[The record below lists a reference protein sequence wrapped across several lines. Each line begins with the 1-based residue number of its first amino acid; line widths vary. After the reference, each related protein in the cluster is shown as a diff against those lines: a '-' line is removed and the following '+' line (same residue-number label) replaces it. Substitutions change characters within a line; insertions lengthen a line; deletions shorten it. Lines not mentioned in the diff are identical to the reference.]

1 MGGILVE
8 KLKKLSRAEREVLK
22 RLMDVSIESAWGV
35 CSRHGYGSNFIN
47 GLTCVHPERK
57 MVGRAV
63 TLRYLPV
70 RPDLQA
76 TSLKKFRTAPN
87 KWAIETMEP
96 GDALVV
102 DSGGETGA
110 GFVGDVIATR
120 LEVRGGA
127 GIVCD
132 GAVRDL
138 SVMVQ
143 MDFALYIRG
152 AHAAGSGRAIVGTD
166 VNIPVRVAGVAVLPG
181 DILMGD
187 NEGVLV
193 IPARLAKEAAEAGAA
208 QDHKENFLRRVLKE
222 KRLSIDECYPPN
234 AKVLKMYE
242 DFKKAEGKA

>member
-1 MGGILVE
+1 MD
-8 KLKKLSRAEREVLK
+8 KLKKMSRAEREVLK
-22 RLMDVSIESAWGV
+22 RLTDVSIESAWSV

-47 GLTCVHPERK
+47 GLTCVRPERK

-70 RPDLQA
+70 RPDLVEL
-76 TSLKKFRTAPN
+76 SRKKFKSAPN
-87 KWAIETMEP
+87 KHAIEMIEP
-96 GDALVV
+96 GDVLVV

-110 GFVGDVIATR
+110 GFLGDVIATR

-138 SVMVQ
+138 SVMAT
-143 MDFALYIRG
+143 MDFALYVRG
-152 AHAAGSGRAIVGTD
+152 AHAAGSGRCIVGWD
-166 VNIPVRVAGVAVLPG
+166 YNIPVRIAGVAVLPG

-187 NEGVLV
+187 CEGGLV

-208 QDHKENFLRRVLKE
+208 QDHKENFLRSVLKQ
-222 KRLSIDECYPPN
+222 KGLSIEECYPPN

-242 DFKKAEGKA
+242 DFKKAQGKA

>member
-1 MGGILVE
+1 ME

-70 RPDLQA
+70 RPDLQEM
-76 TSLKKFRTAPN
+76 SRKKFRTAPN
-87 KWAIETMEP
+87 KYAIETMAP
-96 GDALVV
+96 GDVLVV

-110 GFVGDVIATR
+110 GFLGDVIATR

-138 SVMVQ
+138 SVVAT

-152 AHAAGSGRAIVGTD
+152 AHAAGSGRAIVGWD
-166 VNIPVRVAGVAVLPG
+166 YNVPARIAGVAVLPG

-187 NEGVLV
+187 CEGVLV

-222 KRLSIDECYPPN
+222 KRLSIEECYPPN
-234 AKVLKMYE
+234 ARVLKMYE
-242 DFKKAEGKA
+242 AFKKAERK

>member
-1 MGGILVE
+1 ME
-8 KLKKLSRAEREVLK
+8 KLRKMSRAEREVLK
-22 RLMDVSIESAWGV
+22 RLIDVSIESAWSV

-70 RPDLQA
+70 RPDLQEM
-76 TSLKKFRTAPN
+76 SLKKFKTAPN
-87 KWAIETMEP
+87 KYAIETMEA
-96 GDALVV
+96 GDVLVV

-110 GFVGDVIATR
+110 GFLGDVIATR
-120 LEVRGGA
+120 LEVLGGV

-138 SVMVQ
+138 SVMAG

-152 AHAAGSGRAIVGTD
+152 AHAAGSGRAIVGMD

-187 NEGVLV
+187 SEGVLV
-193 IPARLAKEAAEAGAA
+193 IPANLAKEAAEAGAA

-222 KRLSIDECYPPN
+222 KGLPIDECYPPN

-242 DFKKAEGKA
+242 DFKKAEGK